1 MERSLTMALQSLRR
15 EPSSDLSVVPESEV
29 AASSTPAD
37 LPSGCLAPQHVAA
50 RHSSIHLSTQD
61 RERLMQAVLEN
72 HQRARSPSV
81 AHTLDRADNYSAVGI
96 SHGL

>member
-37 LPSGCLAPQHVAA
+37 LPSGCLAPQDVSA
-50 RHSSIHLSTQD
+50 RGSSVQSSPQD
-61 RERLMQAVLEN
+61 RERLMQAVLQN
-72 HQRARSPSV
+72 HQITQSRRSSV
-81 AHTLDRADNYSAVGI
+81 ARPAHEYSANSS